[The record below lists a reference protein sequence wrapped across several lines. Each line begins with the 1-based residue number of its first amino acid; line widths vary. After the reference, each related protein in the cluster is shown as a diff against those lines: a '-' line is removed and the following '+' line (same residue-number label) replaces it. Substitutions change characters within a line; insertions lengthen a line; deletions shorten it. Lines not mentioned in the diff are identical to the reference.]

1 MENIKKELLGRIM
14 RVQEEINHSE
24 EGDDCE
30 LIEKMRKKI
39 LQIVED
45 NSSWSY
51 IIGDKK
57 RTIFVI
63 TMFKT
68 SI

>member
-1 MENIKKELLGRIM
+1 M

-45 NSSWSY
+45 NSS
-51 IIGDKK
+51 
-57 RTIFVI
+57 
-63 TMFKT
+63 
-68 SI
+68 